1 MKVFAPKNLSWLILL
16 LPLAYALRLPAQ
28 DATALMAEKLKT
40 NVVAI
45 RATFADGGE
54 EKGFGFIT
62 GEEGGKLYLATAA
75 HVVRGENLDKTAKTI
90 KVKLFNDL
98 RWFDATYVY
107 HWDEDDLA
115 VLELT
120 KPSVA
125 RWKTDF
131 ADFTPVKFK
140 AVRFIGLNGN
150 EPSWVFPGSGEIYE
164 LTDTKIQFAIGT
176 IRPGTSGAP
185 LLSEKGILGLI
196 TKDDSGNSEA
206 IKISRIKERFSNGG
220 QYPYFKSPNNSKPNP
235 TKTNEPVVTW
245 SMEDLSRID
254 LSSTTKTYEPVSTP
268 TSPTKETDD
277 YGMIPIKGG
286 TFTMGCTDEQGS
298 DCNDWEKPAHQ
309 VKVGDFQLGKYEVT
323 QAQWKK
329 IIGSNPIKFLN
340 CDKCPVEQVNWNDIQ
355 VFLRK
360 LNSQTGKNYRLPTEA
375 EWEYAAR
382 GGNKSAG
389 YKYSGS
395 DTIGD
400 VAWFKDNSSS
410 KTHVVGGKKANELGL
425 YDMSGNVWEWCQD
438 NWHLN
443 YQGAPQDEKAWLN
456 AGSYRMNRGGSFVNV
471 AWNCRV
477 SIRDYLYPSYRYYYL
492 GFRLAL

>member
-1 MKVFAPKNLSWLILL
+1 MKVFATKTLSWMILL

-75 HVVRGENLDKTAKTI
+75 HVVRGENLNKTAKTI
-90 KVKLFNDL
+90 QVKLFNDL

-115 VLELT
+115 VLELS

-164 LTDTKIQFAIGT
+164 LTDNKIQFAIGT

-196 TKDDSGNSEA
+196 TKDDAGTSEA

-220 QYPYFKSPNNSKPNP
+220 QYPYF
-235 TKTNEPVVTW
+235 TLLTNIEP
-245 SMEDLSRID
+245 
-254 LSSTTKTYEPVSTP
+254 STTNTNVPVSTQ
-268 TSPTKETDD
+268 TSNTEEADA
-277 YGMIPIKGG
+277 YGLIPIKGG
-286 TFTMGCTDEQGS
+286 AFIMGCTDEQGS
-298 DCNDWEKPAHQ
+298 DCDTDEKPSHR
-309 VKVGDFQLGKYEVT
+309 VTLSDFQLGKYEVT
-323 QAQWKK
+323 QAQWNK
-329 IIGSNPIKFLN
+329 IMGSNPSKFSN
-340 CDKCPVEQVNWNDIQ
+340 CDECPVEQVSWDDIQ
-355 VFLRK
+355 AFLRK

-389 YKYSGS
+389 YKYAGS
-395 DTIGD
+395 NTIGD
-400 VAWFKDNSSS
+400 VAWFTENAGS
-410 KTHVVGGKKANELGL
+410 KTHPVGGKRANELGL

-438 NWHLN
+438 WKGDYSSGSQANPS
-443 YQGAPQDEKAWLN
+443 GAGT
-456 AGSYRMNRGGSFVNV
+456 GSSRVIRGGSWGYP
-471 AWNCRV
+471 AGYCRV
-477 SIRDYLYPSYRYYYL
+477 SRRGYDAPTRRYYSL

>member
-1 MKVFAPKNLSWLILL
+1 MKVFAPKILSWLILL

-45 RATFADGGE
+45 RATFADDGE

-75 HVVRGENLDKTAKTI
+75 HVVRGENLNKTAKTI
-90 KVKLFNDL
+90 QIKFFNDL

-150 EPSWVFPGSGEIYE
+150 EPSWVFPSSGEIYE
-164 LTDTKIQFAIGT
+164 LTDNKIQFAIGT

-196 TKDDSGNSEA
+196 TKDDGATSEA

-220 QYPYFKSPNNSKPNP
+220 QYPYFTLP
-235 TKTNEPVVTW
+235 TNTEPSTINTNVP
-245 SMEDLSRID
+245 I
-254 LSSTTKTYEPVSTP
+254 PTP
-268 TSPTKETDD
+268 TSPTEEADA
-277 YGMIPIKGG
+277 YGLIPIKGG
-286 TFTMGCTDEQGS
+286 TFTIGCTDEQGS
-298 DCNDWEKPAHQ
+298 DCESDEKNSHR
-309 VKVGDFQLGKYEVT
+309 VTLSDFKLGKYEVT

-329 IIGSNPIKFLN
+329 IMGSNPSNFSN
-340 CDKCPVEQVNWNDIQ
+340 CDECPVERVSWDDIQ
-355 VFLRK
+355 IFLRK

-382 GGNKSAG
+382 GGNQSAG
-389 YKYSGS
+389 YKYAGS
-395 DTIGD
+395 NTIGD
-400 VAWFKDNSSS
+400 VAWYDGNEGS
-410 KTHVVGGKKANELGL
+410 KTHPVGGKRPNELGL

-438 NWHLN
+438 WYGGYSTASQTNPN
-443 YQGAPQDEKAWLN
+443 GAGT
-456 AGSYRMNRGGSFVNV
+456 GSNRVFRGGGWYYP
-471 AWNCRV
+471 ARLCRV
-477 SIRDYLYPSYRYYYL
+477 SYRGYYTPAGRGSNL